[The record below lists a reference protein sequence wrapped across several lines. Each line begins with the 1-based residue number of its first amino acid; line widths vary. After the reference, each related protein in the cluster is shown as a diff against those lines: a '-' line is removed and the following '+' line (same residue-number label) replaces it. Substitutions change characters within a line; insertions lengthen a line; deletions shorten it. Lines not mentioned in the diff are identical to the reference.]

1 MAVHNVWSGA
11 LDFSVFLFERDR
23 AYDVH
28 FFVGVFYLGWLG
40 WSGFLFLT
48 VFILFY
54 PPLFD
59 GYFSSDFSF
68 QLYGS
73 VLIPIFL
80 VFFLPSTIHVPL
92 FSYTEALRR
101 AGHHLY
107 SLV

>member
-11 LDFSVFLFERDR
+11 LDFFDVFFFEREIGR
-23 AYDVH
+23 LMYI

-48 VFILFY
+48 VFIFFY

-73 VLIPIFL
+73 VLIPVFL
-80 VFFLPSTIHVPL
+80 
-92 FSYTEALRR
+92 
-101 AGHHLY
+101 
-107 SLV
+107 